1 MTPTQPPNPLPDSFA
16 GINAR
21 FHLAGIYTLSA
32 LLLQLAQRGDLEDPA
47 YAGFLAAGLV
57 LFYAC
62 VFGVLGLV
70 YQAASGGAT
79 RIHVLRWAGMIFLP
93 MLWLSLKIIV
103 LVYGLLTLAAYIYY
117 HAASVGTPF
126 EPWLT
131 TVVFWTEPLVGLV
144 VQVLALYSM
153 PLCIRAREKGQRR
166 APIREGLRLFVAAPL
181 ASRWL
186 LLVLVLIASLGA
198 GLTYARGPA
207 AKEAPPDIPD
217 AMVLFAT
224 SYLGLVA
231 FFGATRVV
239 LQVERDRAPAPAPW
253 PAPDLPEAPAGPPA

>member
-1 MTPTQPPNPLPDSFA
+1 MNPLPAAFA

-32 LLLQLAQRGDLEDPA
+32 LVLQLAQRGNLEDPA

-70 YQAASGGAT
+70 YQEASDT
-79 RIHVLRWAGMIFLP
+79 QPRIHVMRWAGMIFLP
-93 MLWLSLKIIV
+93 MLWLSFKIVV
-103 LVYGLLTLAAYIYY
+103 LVYGLLAFAAYGY
-117 HAASVGTPF
+117 HSVASVETPF

-131 TVVFWTEPLVGLV
+131 TVMFWTEPFVGLA

-153 PLCIRAREKGQRR
+153 PICIRAREKGRRR
-166 APIREGLRLFVAAPL
+166 APIREGMGLFPAAPV

-186 LLVLVLIASLGA
+186 LLLLLVIAALGA
-198 GLTYARGPA
+198 GLSYTRGPS
-207 AKEAPPDIPD
+207 AKDAPPDVAD
-217 AMVLFAT
+217 ALVLFAT

-231 FFGATRVV
+231 FFGATRVM
-239 LQVERDRAPAPAPW
+239 LQVERDREGAGPTAP
-253 PAPDLPEAPAGPPA
+253 LPPAGPPA